1 MLIPK
6 LAAGF
11 WRKVFHLLIY
21 YFKLL
26 YRQPTGNWTLYKKDF
41 LKDLK
46 PTFIQ
51 QTHKANIN
59 KFSRVDYKNPYSNHV
74 INRTS
79 MKINPYS
86 TPHQHNSS
94 ERESNTESAANSEKE
109 QKPFYSKTT
118 SPQSHVPS
126 SHSASAP
133 RPAFHILSRPH
144 FKILEMELEW
154 W

>member
-21 YFKLL
+21 YFKLYIGSQQETARCIKRTSSKIL
-26 YRQPTGNWTLYKKDF
+26 SQRSFNRLTRQT
-41 LKDLK
+41 
-46 PTFIQ
+46 
-51 QTHKANIN
+51 QTN
-59 KFSRVDYKNPYSNHV
+59 FSRVDYKNPYSNHV

-144 FKILEMELEW
+144 FKILEMELE
-154 W
+154 